1 MKAPTQTHLRQITL
15 SIKNYHFV
23 KASVVISIKH
33 RQLALK
39 KKTLS
44 KTEGDILMGA
54 GKN

>member
-1 MKAPTQTHLRQITL
+1 MHWSYLLL
-15 SIKNYHFV
+15 SIKNY
-23 KASVVISIKH
+23 

-44 KTEGDILMGA
+44 KGDILMGA